1 MLVVGERRQVT
12 PLSAVANTCRKY
24 FGFPGRE
31 VLLNT
36 NSTSVQGTRGLQAS
50 KFEHAWIE
58 VVEDFHLRSWRIMEN
73 PELLTG

>member
-1 MLVVGERRQVT
+1 M
-12 PLSAVANTCRKY
+12 AVANTSGKY

-36 NSTSVQGTRGLQAS
+36 NSTSAQDPRGLQAS
-50 KFEHAWIE
+50 MFEHAWIE
-58 VVEDFHLRSWRIMEN
+58 VVEDFHLRAWMIMEN